1 MTIKKFTKQPGDT
14 LDYAFDFTDWF
25 AGRSSTIFTYS
36 TPVITPVE
44 AGGLN
49 LVTHGR
55 TGLVVKTVLNGGNAG
70 KSYKLTFRATTTDP
84 TPLVKEVEA
93 LFRVK
98 EV

>member
-14 LDYAFDFTDWF
+14 LDYDFDFTDWF
-25 AGRSSTIFTYS
+25 AGRESVIASHS
-36 TPVITPVE
+36 TPVIDPP

-55 TGLVVKTVLNGGNAG
+55 TGLVVKVVLSGGVTDQT
-70 KSYKLTFRATTTDP
+70 YKLTFHITTTDA

-93 LFRVK
+93 QYKIK
-98 EV
+98 ER